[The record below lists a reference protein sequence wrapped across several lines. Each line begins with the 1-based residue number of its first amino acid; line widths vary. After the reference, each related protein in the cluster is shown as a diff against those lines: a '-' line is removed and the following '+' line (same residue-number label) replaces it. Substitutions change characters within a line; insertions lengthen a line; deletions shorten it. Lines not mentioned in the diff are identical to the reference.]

1 MGNNGHSAIDTLLAL
16 NDIKNMN
23 FKALS
28 DSLKQKAQDYT
39 YAGNPAIAAQ
49 MGQGFDFPR
58 ISVFKQREN
67 SFPTPSLKEI
77 FDQEGVKYDDI
88 GMGYYYNNV
97 LEPLFTIS
105 GKDPKGGGVA
115 DMLYQALSGQSYA
128 DYPESRIPFATPSN
142 NKSMALKD
150 LPTFTPRP
158 ANILDIIQFIQSMPG
173 SKKSSFYKDKK

>member
-1 MGNNGHSAIDTLLAL
+1 MGNNGHSAIDSLLAL

-39 YAGNPAIAAQ
+39 YSTSPLIDAS
-49 MGQGFDFPR
+49 MGQGFDAPIASLFTDP
-58 ISVFKQREN
+58 QDDRE
-67 SFPTPSLKEI
+67 SLRDI
-77 FDQEGVKYDDI
+77 FDQTGRKYDTI
-88 GMGYYYNNV
+88 GDGLYS
-97 LEPLFTIS
+97 LS
-105 GKDPKGGGVA
+105 GKDPKGGAVA
-115 DMLYQALSGQSYA
+115 DMLYQALSEQSYA

-158 ANILDIIQFIQSMPG
+158 ANILDIIEFINKNSSNPFNT
-173 SKKSSFYKDKK
+173 KKLYP